1 MSDDEQVARRI
12 LELAGGRANVLDCDL
27 CFTRLRLMLA
37 DPGAVDVPAIE
48 AMPEVTMT
56 FTQSGQ
62 FQIVLTGGVRAVH
75 AAMRALLTDGRDGP
89 PRDGSPHDGSPR
101 EGSRGRHRR
110 DPL

>member
-37 DPGAVDVPAIE
+37 DPGVVDVPAIE

-75 AAMRALLTDGRDGP
+75 AAMRALLTEGRDGA
-89 PRDGSPHDGSPR
+89 PHDGAPR
-101 EGSRGRHRR
+101 ESSRGRHRR
-110 DPL
+110 DPR